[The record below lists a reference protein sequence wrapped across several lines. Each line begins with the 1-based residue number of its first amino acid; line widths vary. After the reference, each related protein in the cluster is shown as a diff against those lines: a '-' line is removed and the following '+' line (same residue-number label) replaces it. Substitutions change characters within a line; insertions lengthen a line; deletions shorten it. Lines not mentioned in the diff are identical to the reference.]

1 MDRRNVQS
9 ETYKQ
14 SHLIILIVYTV
25 LSVVLIVESFIM
37 DWEKWAVMLIVAV
50 LITAWFMHIRSI
62 LRDRDRL
69 WLYSCLMMATYFFY
83 GVHLTSTF
91 DMALVMCVVIAI
103 YTMTGEKPLVRL
115 CQVFYIVTLA
125 FDLGTMIS
133 QGEEITPLLITR
145 SLLHVGMI
153 ILAGWVACTIIDK
166 WTKVIGS
173 SSEEIETLKEQ
184 TDRLNNFLANVSHEI
199 RTPVNAVMGLSS
211 VLEKETLPENIEDNI
226 RAISNAGHRVAEQIG
241 DILDFTEIDMQK
253 LSVNNEPYMIDS
265 VVNDLLSQLSHMD
278 KNDLDLVIDLD
289 ASVPAELRGDG
300 EKIRKILLHLISNG
314 FKYTREGG
322 VYVRIYSVPR
332 EYGINLLLEVRDT
345 GIGMN
350 AFEIEH
356 IYDKFYQSDSSKTR
370 SVGGLGIGI
379 PIVNGFVSAMNG
391 FMDIQS
397 KRGVGTT
404 VKVSIP
410 QAVEDNSKC
419 MSVRNRENISVGGF
433 LGFMTTG
440 NIGVREFYMDMISNI
455 VSGLYVP
462 FHRIQSK
469 SELEKLL
476 TVSHITH
483 LFVGTG
489 EYLENREYI
498 EELSKDIKVA
508 VVLDRNKSLDSGSK
522 ITQIPKPFYGVQIA
536 NFLNQTLDDEL
547 VEGHE
552 KMMCPG
558 VKVLV
563 VDDEPM
569 NLLVARGIFES
580 YGMVVD
586 TVHSGEASIAKCAGE
601 DYDIVFMDHM
611 MPEMDGVEA
620 MKRLRVQASH
630 MRRDICVVALT
641 ANAISSAREMFM
653 SEGFDGFVPKPIEL
667 PELERVLKHVLPK
680 SAVQYVMDDGAG
692 RKIGGKKESAAKL
705 VDSDGVK
712 KPVPVTDEKNSG
724 KTGSDGKNADV
735 KADKSASSAESKISS
750 GMGSDKPA
758 VADADSEISFAP
770 LDSLGVDTAA
780 GLAYCGGDEQFYKEL
795 LVEYA
800 GNPDEKLGEIL
811 KYYDAKNW
819 KDYSIKVHAIKSTS
833 KMIGAMDIS
842 ERAKFLEEASKE
854 CDEAKVNEK
863 HANLMGDYGRLIRT
877 VYDTYGEGRNKAPEP
892 EPEGTE
898 TGESDVL
905 EFGPKGGD
913 L

>member
-1 MDRRNVQS
+1 MDRKSVQD

-25 LSVVLIVESFIM
+25 LSVVLIAESFIM
-37 DWEKWAVMLIVAV
+37 DWEKWAVILIAAV

-69 WLYSCLMMATYFFY
+69 WIYSCLMMVTYFYY

-115 CQVFYIVTLA
+115 CQVFYMVTLG
-125 FDLGTMIS
+125 FDLVTMIS
-133 QGEEITPLLITR
+133 KGEEVTSLLVTR
-145 SLLHVGMI
+145 SLLHIGMI
-153 ILAGWVACTIIDK
+153 ILSGWVACTIIDK
-166 WTKVIGS
+166 WTKIIGS
-173 SSEEIETLKEQ
+173 SSQEIETLKEQ

-211 VLEKETLPENIEDNI
+211 VLEKEVLPENIEDNI

-241 DILDFTEIDMQK
+241 DILDFTEIDMNR

-332 EYGINLLLEVRDT
+332 EYGINLLLEVKDT
-345 GIGMN
+345 GIGMS
-350 AFEIEH
+350 ESEVEH

-379 PIVNGFVSAMNG
+379 PIVYGFVTAMNG

-419 MSVRNRENISVGGF
+419 MSVRNRDAVSVGGF

-455 VSGLYVP
+455 VAGLYVS

-476 TVSHITH
+476 VSSHISH
-483 LFVGTG
+483 LFIGTG

-498 EELSKDIKVA
+498 EELSKTIKVA
-508 VVLDRNKSLDSGSK
+508 IILDRNKVVNSGSM

-536 NFLNQTLDDEL
+536 NFLNQTIDDGL

-580 YGMVVD
+580 YGMIVD
-586 TVHSGEASIAKCAGE
+586 TVKSGEASIAKCAGE

-630 MRRDICVVALT
+630 MKKDICIVALT

-667 PELERVLKHVLPK
+667 PELERVLRHVLPK
-680 SAVQYVMDDGAG
+680 AAVQFVVDDGAG
-692 RKIGGKKESAAKL
+692 RSIGGKKEPIAKI
-705 VDSDGVK
+705 GENGK
-712 KPVPVTDEKNSG
+712 QEKTEFAN
-724 KTGSDGKNADV
+724 K
-735 KADKSASSAESKISS
+735 KADKKAAGGSAPEKASAPAGKKAASAASE
-750 GMGSDKPA
+750 GSA
-758 VADADSEISFAP
+758 FTP
-770 LDSLGVDTAA
+770 LDALGVDTAA

-800 GNPDEKLGEIL
+800 GDPEAKRAELT
-811 KYYDAKNW
+811 KYFETKNW

-842 ERAKFLEEASKE
+842 SLAKFLEEASKE
-854 CDEAKVNEK
+854 SDEEKVVSK
-863 HANLMGDYGRLIRT
+863 HSGLMEDYGKLIRT
-877 VYDTYGEGRNKAPEP
+877 IYNTYGEGKNKSPEP
-892 EPEGTE
+892 EPDS
-898 TGESDVL
+898 GEAGDGDVL

>member
-1 MDRRNVQS
+1 MDRKDVRN
-9 ETYKQ
+9 ETYRQ

-25 LSVVLIVESFIM
+25 LSVILIIESFIM
-37 DWEKWAVMLIVAV
+37 NWEKWAVLLIAAV
-50 LITAWFMHIRSI
+50 LVTSWFMHIRNI
-62 LRDRDRL
+62 LSGRDRL
-69 WLYSCLMMATYFFY
+69 WLYSCLMMATFFFY
-83 GVHLTSTF
+83 GIHLTSTF

-103 YTMTGEKPLVRL
+103 YTITGEKALVRL
-115 CQVFYIVTLA
+115 CQVFYVVTMA
-125 FDLGTMIS
+125 FDLVTLIS
-133 QGEEITPLLITR
+133 MGEEITPLLVTR
-145 SLLHVGMI
+145 SMLHIGMI
-153 ILAGWVACTIIDK
+153 LLAGWVACTIIDI
-166 WTKVIGS
+166 WAKVIGS
-173 SSEEIETLKEQ
+173 SHQEIETLKEQ

-241 DILDFTEIDMQK
+241 DILDFTEIDMNK
-253 LSVNNEPYMIDS
+253 LSVSNEPYMIDS

-278 KNDLDLVIDLD
+278 KSDLDLVIDLD

-300 EKIRKILLHLISNG
+300 EKIRKILHHLISNG
-314 FKYTREGG
+314 FKYTKEGG

-345 GIGMN
+345 GIGMTD
-350 AFEIEH
+350 FEVEH

-397 KRGVGTT
+397 RVGIGTT

-419 MSVRNRENISVGGF
+419 MSVRNREAISVGGF

-455 VSGLYVP
+455 VAGLYVP
-462 FHRIQSK
+462 FHRIQSR

-476 TVSHITH
+476 TVSNITH

-498 EELSKDIKVA
+498 ESLSETIKIA
-508 VVLDRNKSLDSGSK
+508 VVLDRNKSIECGGK

-536 NFLNQTLDDEL
+536 NFLNQTLDDER
-547 VEGHE
+547 VEGNE
-552 KMMCPG
+552 KMICPG

-586 TVHSGEASIAKCAGE
+586 TVHSGEASIAKCASE

-630 MRRDICVVALT
+630 NRKDICVVALT

-680 SAVQYVMDDGAG
+680 SAVQYIQDDGSG
-692 RKIGGKKESAAKL
+692 RKIGISREVKAEKSAGESKAGGTDVVSSEKKDNNADIGNRVNGSEA
-705 VDSDGVK
+705 VK
-712 KPVPVTDEKNSG
+712 DEPVPSAGSAFAVLDE
-724 KTGSDGKNADV
+724 
-735 KADKSASSAESKISS
+735 
-750 GMGSDKPA
+750 
-758 VADADSEISFAP
+758 
-770 LDSLGVDTAA
+770 LHVDTAA

-800 GNPDEKLGEIL
+800 GNPDEKLGDL
-811 KYYDAKNW
+811 KKYFENKNW
-819 KDYSIKVHAIKSTS
+819 KDYSIRVHAVKSTS
-833 KMIGAMDIS
+833 KMIGAMEIS
-842 ERAKFLEEASKE
+842 EVAKYLEDSSKE
-854 CDEAKVNEK
+854 SDEEKVVSR
-863 HANLMGDYGRLIRT
+863 HSGFMIDYGKLIRT
-877 VYDTYGEGRNKAPEP
+877 IYDTYGEGSKASREAD
-892 EPEGTE
+892 G
-898 TGESDVL
+898 DVL

>member
-1 MDRRNVQS
+1 M
-9 ETYKQ
+9 
-14 SHLIILIVYTV
+14 
-25 LSVVLIVESFIM
+25 SVVLVIESFIM
-37 DWEKWAVMLIVAV
+37 NWEKWAVMLVIAV
-50 LITAWFMHIRSI
+50 LVTSWFMHIRSV

-69 WLYSCLMMATYFFY
+69 WLYSCLMMVTYFFY

-103 YTMTGEKPLVRL
+103 YTITGEKPLVRL
-115 CQVFYIVTLA
+115 CQVFYMVTLG
-125 FDLGTMIS
+125 FDLVTMIS
-133 QGEEITPLLITR
+133 QGEEITPLLVTR
-145 SLLHVGMI
+145 SLLHIGMI
-153 ILAGWVACTIIDK
+153 ILAGWVACMIIDK
-166 WTKVIGS
+166 WTKIIGS
-173 SSEEIETLKEQ
+173 SSEEIATLKEQ

-241 DILDFTEIDMQK
+241 DILDFTEIDMNR
-253 LSVNNEPYMIDS
+253 LSVSNEPYMIDS

-278 KNDLDLVIDLD
+278 QNDLDLVIDLD

-314 FKYTREGG
+314 FKYTKEGG

-345 GIGMN
+345 GIGMSE
-350 AFEIEH
+350 FEIEH

-379 PIVNGFVSAMNG
+379 PIVSGFVSAMNG

-397 KRGVGTT
+397 RRGVGTT

-455 VSGLYVP
+455 VAGLYVP
-462 FHRIQSK
+462 FHRIQSR

-476 TVSHITH
+476 KVSNISH

-498 EELSKDIKVA
+498 EELSKTIKVA
-508 VVLDRNKSLDSGSK
+508 VVLDRNKSLTTGGK

-536 NFLNQTLDDEL
+536 NFLNQTIDDEL

-580 YGMVVD
+580 YGMIVD

-630 MRRDICVVALT
+630 MRKDICVVALT

-680 SAVQYVMDDGAG
+680 AAVKYVFDDSEG
-692 RKIGGKKESAAKL
+692 RKIGAKKETAVKTVKADDPEAKTDPDAEKQPEKPAKAGSGKKETAA
-705 VDSDGVK
+705 
-712 KPVPVTDEKNSG
+712 E
-724 KTGSDGKNADV
+724 
-735 KADKSASSAESKISS
+735 KSASSS
-750 GMGSDKPA
+750 G
-758 VADADSEISFAP
+758 DAFAL
-770 LDSLGVDTAA
+770 LDELGVDTAA

-795 LVEYA
+795 LAEYA
-800 GNPDEKLGEIL
+800 GDPDAKLGEL
-811 KYYDAKNW
+811 TKYHDSKNW

-833 KMIGAMDIS
+833 KMIGAMDLS
-842 ERAKFLEEASKE
+842 SVALFLEEASKE
-854 CDEAKVNEK
+854 SDEEKVESRHKVLMESYEK
-863 HANLMGDYGRLIRT
+863 LIRT
-877 VYDTYGEGRNKAPEP
+877 IYNTYGAGSSASDGPDE
-892 EPEGTE
+892 
-898 TGESDVL
+898 DVL

>member
-1 MDRRNVQS
+1 MSIV
-9 ETYKQ
+9 
-14 SHLIILIVYTV
+14 LII
-25 LSVVLIVESFIM
+25 ESFIM
-37 DWEKWAVMLIVAV
+37 DWEKWAVLLVIAV
-50 LITAWFMHIRSI
+50 LVTSWFMHIRSI

-69 WLYSCLMMATYFFY
+69 WLYSCLMMVTYFFY

-115 CQVFYIVTLA
+115 CQVFYMVTLG
-125 FDLGTMIS
+125 FDLATMIS
-133 QGEEITPLLITR
+133 QGEEVTPLLVTR
-145 SLLHVGMI
+145 SLLHIGMI
-153 ILAGWVACTIIDK
+153 ILAGWVACMIIDK

-173 SSEEIETLKEQ
+173 SSEEIATLKEQ

-241 DILDFTEIDMQK
+241 DILDFTEIDMHR

-278 KNDLDLVIDLD
+278 QNDLDLVIDLD

-314 FKYTREGG
+314 FKYTKEGG

-345 GIGMN
+345 GIGMSE
-350 AFEIEH
+350 FEIEH

-397 KRGVGTT
+397 KRGIGTT

-419 MSVRNRENISVGGF
+419 MSVRNKENVSVGGF

-455 VSGLYVP
+455 VAGLYVP

-476 TVSHITH
+476 KVSNISH

-498 EELSKDIKVA
+498 EELSKTIKVA
-508 VVLDRNKSLDSGSK
+508 VVLDRNKSLTTGSK

-630 MRRDICVVALT
+630 MRKDICVVALT

-680 SAVQYVMDDGAG
+680 AAVRYVLDDGSG
-692 RKIGGKKESAAKL
+692 RSIGGKREPADKSGDEGK
-705 VDSDGVK
+705 
-712 KPVPVTDEKNSG
+712 EKNAEV
-724 KTGSDGKNADV
+724 KNADEV
-735 KADKSASSAESKISS
+735 TAGKESS
-750 GMGSDKPA
+750 GAGSA
-758 VADADSEISFAP
+758 GDAFAP
-770 LDSLGVDTAA
+770 LEALGVKTAS
-780 GLAYCGGDEQFYKEL
+780 GLAYCGGDAEFYKEL

-800 GNPDEKLGEIL
+800 GDPDAKLEEL
-811 KYYDAKNW
+811 TKYHDSKNW

-833 KMIGAMDIS
+833 KMIGAMDLS
-842 ERAKFLEEASKE
+842 SVALFLEEASKE
-854 CDEAKVNEK
+854 CDEEKVESRHKVLMETYEK
-863 HANLMGDYGRLIRT
+863 IIRT
-877 VYDTYGEGRNKAPEP
+877 IYNTYGAGSGSTDGPDD
-892 EPEGTE
+892 
-898 TGESDVL
+898 DVL

>member
-1 MDRRNVQS
+1 M
-9 ETYKQ
+9 
-14 SHLIILIVYTV
+14 
-25 LSVVLIVESFIM
+25 SVVLVIESFIM
-37 DWEKWAVMLIVAV
+37 NWEKWAVMLVIAV
-50 LITAWFMHIRSI
+50 LVTSWFMHIRSV

-69 WLYSCLMMATYFFY
+69 WLYSCLMMVTYFFY

-103 YTMTGEKPLVRL
+103 YTITGEKPLVRL
-115 CQVFYIVTLA
+115 CQVFYMVTLG
-125 FDLGTMIS
+125 FDLVTMIS
-133 QGEEITPLLITR
+133 QGEEITPLLVTR
-145 SLLHVGMI
+145 SLLHIGMI
-153 ILAGWVACTIIDK
+153 ILAGWVACMIIDK
-166 WTKVIGS
+166 WTKIIGS
-173 SSEEIETLKEQ
+173 SSEEIATLKEQ

-241 DILDFTEIDMQK
+241 DILDFTEIDMNR

-278 KNDLDLVIDLD
+278 QNDLDLVIDLD

-300 EKIRKILLHLISNG
+300 EKIRKILHHLISNG

-345 GIGMN
+345 GIGMSEY
-350 AFEIEH
+350 EIEH

-379 PIVNGFVSAMNG
+379 PIVNGFVTAMNG

-397 KRGVGTT
+397 KRGIGTT

-410 QAVEDNSKC
+410 QTVEDNSKC
-419 MSVRNRENISVGGF
+419 MSVRNKENVSVGGF

-440 NIGVREFYMDMISNI
+440 NIGVREFYMDMISNM
-455 VSGLYVP
+455 VAGLYVP
-462 FHRIQSK
+462 FHRIQSR

-476 TVSHITH
+476 KVSNISH
-483 LFVGTG
+483 LVVGTG

-498 EELSKDIKVA
+498 EELSKTIKVA
-508 VVLDRNKSLDSGSK
+508 VVLDRNKSLTTGGK
-522 ITQIPKPFYGVQIA
+522 ITLIPKPLYGVQVA
-536 NFLNQTLDDEL
+536 NFLNQTIDDEL

-558 VKVLV
+558 VRVLV

-580 YGMVVD
+580 YGMIVD

-630 MRRDICVVALT
+630 MRKDICVVALT

-680 SAVQYVMDDGAG
+680 AAVKYVFDDNEG
-692 RKIGGKKESAAKL
+692 RKIGSKKETDGKAEKPAAKAGT
-705 VDSDGVK
+705 DAA
-712 KPVPVTDEKNSG
+712 KPDETSHETGTAGSG
-724 KTGSDGKNADV
+724 EKFHEAKE
-735 KADKSASSAESKISS
+735 SSAGKSNSDAKSDSS
-750 GMGSDKPA
+750 EK
-758 VADADSEISFAP
+758 DAFSV
-770 LDSLGVDTAA
+770 LDELGVDTAA

-795 LVEYA
+795 LAEYA
-800 GNPDEKLGEIL
+800 GDPDAKLGEL
-811 KYYDAKNW
+811 TRYHDSKNW

-833 KMIGAMDIS
+833 KMIGAMDLS
-842 ERAKFLEEASKE
+842 SLALFLEEASKE
-854 CDEAKVNEK
+854 SDEEKVESRHKVLMESYEK
-863 HANLMGDYGRLIRT
+863 LIRT
-877 VYDTYGEGRNKAPEP
+877 IYNTYGAGSRASDGPDE
-892 EPEGTE
+892 
-898 TGESDVL
+898 DVL

>member
-1 MDRRNVQS
+1 M
-9 ETYKQ
+9 
-14 SHLIILIVYTV
+14 
-25 LSVVLIVESFIM
+25 SVVLVIESFIM
-37 DWEKWAVMLIVAV
+37 NWEKWAVMLVIAV
-50 LITAWFMHIRSI
+50 LVTSWFMHIRSV

-69 WLYSCLMMATYFFY
+69 WLYSCLMMVTYFFY

-103 YTMTGEKPLVRL
+103 YIITGEKPLVRL
-115 CQVFYIVTLA
+115 CQVFYMVTLG
-125 FDLGTMIS
+125 FDLVTMIS
-133 QGEEITPLLITR
+133 QGEEITPLLVTR
-145 SLLHVGMI
+145 SLLHIGMI
-153 ILAGWVACTIIDK
+153 ILAGWVACMIIDK
-166 WTKVIGS
+166 WTKIIGS
-173 SSEEIETLKEQ
+173 SSEEIATLKEQ

-241 DILDFTEIDMQK
+241 DILDFTEIDMNR
-253 LSVNNEPYMIDS
+253 LSVSNEPYMIDS

-278 KNDLDLVIDLD
+278 QNDLDLVIDLD

-314 FKYTREGG
+314 FKYTKEGG

-345 GIGMN
+345 GIGMSD
-350 AFEIEH
+350 FEIEH

-379 PIVNGFVSAMNG
+379 PIVSGFVAAMNG

-410 QAVEDNSKC
+410 QSVEDNSKC
-419 MSVRNRENISVGGF
+419 MSVRNRESVAVGGF

-455 VSGLYVP
+455 VAGLYVP

-476 TVSHITH
+476 LASHISH
-483 LFVGTG
+483 LFIGTG

-498 EELSKDIKVA
+498 EELSKTIKIA
-508 VVLDRNKSLDSGSK
+508 IILDRNKVIDSGSK

-536 NFLNQTLDDEL
+536 NFLNQTIDDEL

-580 YGMVVD
+580 YGMIVD

-630 MRRDICVVALT
+630 MRKDICVVALT

-680 SAVQYVMDDGAG
+680 AAVKFVMDDGEG
-692 RKIGGKKESAAKL
+692 RKIGTKKETA
-705 VDSDGVK
+705 VK
-712 KPVPVTDEKNSG
+712 T
-724 KTGSDGKNADV
+724 V
-735 KADKSASSAESKISS
+735 KADDPEAMTEPDAEKQSENPAKAGSGKNETTAEKSASSA
-750 GMGSDKPA
+750 G
-758 VADADSEISFAP
+758 DAFAL
-770 LDSLGVDTAA
+770 LDELGVDTAA
-780 GLAYCGGDEQFYKEL
+780 GIAYCGGDEQFYKEL

-800 GNPDEKLGEIL
+800 GDPDAKLEEL
-811 KYYDAKNW
+811 TKYHDGKNW

-833 KMIGAMDIS
+833 KMIGAMDLS
-842 ERAKFLEEASKE
+842 SVALFLEEASKE
-854 CDEAKVNEK
+854 SDEEKVESRHKVLMESYEK
-863 HANLMGDYGRLIRT
+863 LIRT
-877 VYDTYGEGRNKAPEP
+877 IYNTYGAGSRTSDGPDE
-892 EPEGTE
+892 
-898 TGESDVL
+898 DVL

>member
-1 MDRRNVQS
+1 MDRNKVRN

-25 LSVVLIVESFIM
+25 MSVVLIIESFIM
-37 DWEKWAVMLIVAV
+37 DWEKWAIMLVVAV
-50 LITAWFMHIRSI
+50 LITSWFMHIRSV

-69 WLYSCLMMATYFFY
+69 WLYSCLMMVTYFFY

-103 YTMTGEKPLVRL
+103 YTMTGEKPLVRM
-115 CQVFYIVTLA
+115 CQVFYMVTLG
-125 FDLGTMIS
+125 FDLVTMIS
-133 QGEEITPLLITR
+133 QGEEVTPLLVTR
-145 SLLHVGMI
+145 SLLHIGMI
-153 ILAGWVACTIIDK
+153 ILAGWVACVIIDK
-166 WTKVIGS
+166 WAKVIGS

-241 DILDFTEIDMQK
+241 DILDFTEIDMHR
-253 LSVNNEPYMIDS
+253 LSVSNEPYMIDS

-278 KNDLDLVIDLD
+278 QNDLDLVIDLD

-332 EYGINLLLEVRDT
+332 EYGINLLLEVKDT
-345 GIGMN
+345 GVGMTE
-350 AFEIEH
+350 FEIEH

-379 PIVNGFVSAMNG
+379 PIVNGFVTAMNG

-397 KRGVGTT
+397 RRGVGTT

-419 MSVRNRENISVGGF
+419 MSVRNRESVAVGGF

-455 VSGLYVP
+455 VAGLYVP

-476 TVSHITH
+476 LASHISH
-483 LFVGTG
+483 LFIGTG

-498 EELSKDIKVA
+498 EELSKTIKIA
-508 VVLDRNKSLDSGSK
+508 IILDRNRVINSGNK

-580 YGMVVD
+580 YGMIVD

-601 DYDIVFMDHM
+601 DYDVVFMDHM

-630 MRRDICVVALT
+630 MRKDICVVALT

-680 SAVQYVMDDGAG
+680 AAVKFVMDDGEA
-692 RKIGGKKESAAKL
+692 RKIGGSKKSEAKTVKAEAKAEKVEAKADTDKQAEAKVKAESDRKEAA
-705 VDSDGVK
+705 
-712 KPVPVTDEKNSG
+712 
-724 KTGSDGKNADV
+724 
-735 KADKSASSAESKISS
+735 ADKSASSA
-750 GMGSDKPA
+750 GGA
-758 VADADSEISFAP
+758 FAP
-770 LDSLGVDTAA
+770 LDELGVDTAA

-795 LVEYA
+795 LAEYA
-800 GNPDEKLGEIL
+800 GDPNAKLEEL
-811 KYYDAKNW
+811 TRYHDSKNW

-833 KMIGAMDIS
+833 KMIGAMDLS
-842 ERAKFLEEASKE
+842 SVALFLEEASKE
-854 CDEAKVNEK
+854 SDEEKVESKHKVLMESYEK
-863 HANLMGDYGRLIRT
+863 LIRT
-877 VYDTYGEGRNKAPEP
+877 IYNTYGAGSEASDADEG
-892 EPEGTE
+892 
-898 TGESDVL
+898 DVL

>member
-1 MDRRNVQS
+1 M
-9 ETYKQ
+9 
-14 SHLIILIVYTV
+14 
-25 LSVVLIVESFIM
+25 SVVLIIESFIM
-37 DWEKWAVMLIVAV
+37 GWEKWAVLLVIAV
-50 LITAWFMHIRSI
+50 LVTSWFMHIRSI

-69 WLYSCLMMATYFFY
+69 WLYSCLMMVTYFFY

-115 CQVFYIVTLA
+115 CQVFYMVTLG
-125 FDLGTMIS
+125 FDLATMIS
-133 QGEEITPLLITR
+133 QGEEVTPLLVTR
-145 SLLHVGMI
+145 SLLHIGMI
-153 ILAGWVACTIIDK
+153 ILAGWVACMIIDK

-173 SSEEIETLKEQ
+173 SSEEIATLKEQ

-241 DILDFTEIDMQK
+241 DILDFTEIDMHR

-278 KNDLDLVIDLD
+278 QNDLDLVIDLD

-314 FKYTREGG
+314 FKYTKEGG

-345 GIGMN
+345 GIGMSE
-350 AFEIEH
+350 FEIEH

-379 PIVNGFVSAMNG
+379 PIVDGFVTAMNG

-397 KRGVGTT
+397 KRGIGTT

-419 MSVRNRENISVGGF
+419 MSVRNKENVSVGGF

-455 VSGLYVP
+455 VAGLYVP

-476 TVSHITH
+476 KVSNISH

-498 EELSKDIKVA
+498 EELSKTIKVA
-508 VVLDRNKSLDSGSK
+508 VVLDRNKSLATGSK

-630 MRRDICVVALT
+630 MRKDICVVALT

-680 SAVQYVMDDGAG
+680 AAVKYVLDDGSG
-692 RKIGGKKESAAKL
+692 RSIGGKREPA
-705 VDSDGVK
+705 D
-712 KPVPVTDEKNSG
+712 KPGDEGKEKNAEA
-724 KTGSDGKNADV
+724 KNADEV
-735 KADKSASSAESKISS
+735 TAGKESS
-750 GMGSDKPA
+750 GAGSAGDG
-758 VADADSEISFAP
+758 FAP
-770 LDSLGVDTAA
+770 LDALGVETAS
-780 GLAYCGGDEQFYKEL
+780 GLAYCGGDEEFYKEL

-800 GNPDEKLGEIL
+800 GDPDAKLGEL
-811 KYYDAKNW
+811 TKYHDSKDW

-833 KMIGAMDIS
+833 KMIGAMELS
-842 ERAKFLEEASKE
+842 SLALFLEEASKE
-854 CDEAKVNEK
+854 CDEEKVESRHKVLMETYEK
-863 HANLMGDYGRLIRT
+863 IIRT
-877 VYDTYGEGRNKAPEP
+877 IYNTYGAGSVSADGPDD
-892 EPEGTE
+892 
-898 TGESDVL
+898 DVL

>member
-1 MDRRNVQS
+1 M
-9 ETYKQ
+9 
-14 SHLIILIVYTV
+14 
-25 LSVVLIVESFIM
+25 SVVLIIESFIM
-37 DWEKWAVMLIVAV
+37 DWEKWAIMLVVAV
-50 LITAWFMHIRSI
+50 LITSWFMHIRSV

-69 WLYSCLMMATYFFY
+69 WLYSCLMMVTYFFY

-103 YTMTGEKPLVRL
+103 YTMTGEKPLVRM
-115 CQVFYIVTLA
+115 CQVFYMVTLG
-125 FDLGTMIS
+125 FDLVTMIS
-133 QGEEITPLLITR
+133 QGEEVTPLLVTR
-145 SLLHVGMI
+145 SLLHIGMI
-153 ILAGWVACTIIDK
+153 ILAGWVACVIIDK
-166 WTKVIGS
+166 WAKVIGS

-241 DILDFTEIDMQK
+241 DILDFTEIDMHR
-253 LSVNNEPYMIDS
+253 LSVSNEPYMIDS

-278 KNDLDLVIDLD
+278 QNDLDLVIDLD

-332 EYGINLLLEVRDT
+332 EYGINLLLEVKDT
-345 GIGMN
+345 GVGMTE
-350 AFEIEH
+350 FEIEH

-379 PIVNGFVSAMNG
+379 PIVNGFVTAMNG

-397 KRGVGTT
+397 RRGVGTT

-419 MSVRNRENISVGGF
+419 MSVRNRESVAVGGF

-455 VSGLYVP
+455 VAGLYVP

-476 TVSHITH
+476 LASHISH
-483 LFVGTG
+483 LFIGTG

-498 EELSKDIKVA
+498 EELSKTIKIA
-508 VVLDRNKSLDSGSK
+508 IILDRNRVINSGNK

-580 YGMVVD
+580 YGMIVD

-601 DYDIVFMDHM
+601 DYDVVFMDHM

-630 MRRDICVVALT
+630 MRKDICVVALT

-680 SAVQYVMDDGAG
+680 AAVKFVMDDGEA
-692 RKIGGKKESAAKL
+692 RKIGGSKKSEAKTVKAEAKAEKVEAKADTDKQAEAKVKAESDRKEAA
-705 VDSDGVK
+705 
-712 KPVPVTDEKNSG
+712 
-724 KTGSDGKNADV
+724 
-735 KADKSASSAESKISS
+735 ADKSASSA
-750 GMGSDKPA
+750 GGA
-758 VADADSEISFAP
+758 FAP
-770 LDSLGVDTAA
+770 LDELGVDTAA

-795 LVEYA
+795 LAEYA
-800 GNPDEKLGEIL
+800 GDPNAKLEEL
-811 KYYDAKNW
+811 TRYHDSKNW

-833 KMIGAMDIS
+833 KMIGAMDLS
-842 ERAKFLEEASKE
+842 SVALFLEEASKE
-854 CDEAKVNEK
+854 SDEEKVESKHKVLMESYEK
-863 HANLMGDYGRLIRT
+863 LIRT
-877 VYDTYGEGRNKAPEP
+877 IYNTYGAGSEASDADEG
-892 EPEGTE
+892 
-898 TGESDVL
+898 DVL